1 MGPTLQAVS
10 PVPRSSTSA
19 TSARALA
26 TLRNDIITCRACPRL
41 VAWREQV
48 AVDKRA
54 SYRDDVYWGRPIS
67 GFGDPDAAIV
77 VLGLAPAAHGANRT
91 GRMFTGDR
99 SGDWLFQAM
108 HEAGL
113 ASQPASVQVHDGLTL
128 HNCLITAACHCAPP
142 ANKPARVELERCSA
156 WLDATVAHLT
166 NLQVVVCLGR
176 IAFDAALKL
185 YRRQGWIAGRRGLKF
200 AHGAMLRLPG
210 APTLVCS
217 YHPSQQNTF
226 TGRLT
231 RTMLRDIFTRAR
243 REAGLKS
250 L

>member
-1 MGPTLQAVS
+1 MPPT
-10 PVPRSSTSA
+10 
-19 TSARALA
+19 ALDR
-26 TLRNDIITCRACPRL
+26 LNRDLVNCERCPRL
-41 VAWREQV
+41 RRYCAQV
-48 AVDKRA
+48 ARVRRQAYQDQ
-54 SYRDDVYWGRPIS
+54 VYHGRPVPN
-67 GFGDPDAAIV
+67 FLPAGDPAQTPILIV
-77 VLGLAPAAHGANRT
+77 GLAPAAHGANRT